1 MIHNETHLRSLE
13 SFIRDYAKPEMSYDK
28 ILNKWMSETGI
39 AIHDADTIA
48 YYLLLVPKIERR
60 YDTHV
65 TVLR

>member
-13 SFIRDYAKPEMSYDK
+13 SFIRDYAKSEMSYDK
-28 ILNKWMSETGI
+28 ILNQWMSETGI